1 MFNLD
6 RLYLCNMYH
15 MLIYVLFGQTKNGLN
30 AVTLLTCVFK
40 MFPKK
45 FPILCEML

>member
-1 MFNLD
+1 MCNLD

-15 MLIYVLFGQTKNGLN
+15 MLIYVLFGQIKNGLN

-45 FPILCEML
+45 FSILCEML